1 MSKRDCLVCQC
12 CKATLTHNSSGEG
25 HPAFIN
31 EKCPKKADIYF
42 CFTEDASGESLRA
55 QLATAHA
62 VGCGWGYSGKEL
74 DLGQAPTM
82 CSPSF
87 ADIPGVQSPWKLSE
101 YVVTRMISLV
111 SMLLSTASSTNI
123 PSLSLRG
130 LLTGQAGS
138 RQVILPGDWSA
149 AELESLQQ
157 QLQDL
162 ERHLRSSNGRTSAA
176 KAMWLQSEG
185 AKALSNAVSWL
196 LHCEETHQ
204 NSDVAT
210 QSEKLMRALLV
221 IALSGWSA
229 SSLAPAASQ
238 SAVDAHTAVATASA
252 ASPIIGSTAA
262 TSLTAAR
269 AVCCHLCGRAVS
281 LNTSAE
287 LELLSQHRYFCT
299 VINAQS
305 EVPTWL
311 SLSTTNIQSVI
322 ENSAEKKTSVVL
334 GWECNLKAV
343 TSIFHNEPAHQNEA
357 TTPVLSAEQEKALAS
372 PGQKHALTASV
383 AESSASSMNSNTSNG
398 CGDVSPEQV
407 YKRIRSVLAMA
418 AANRS

>member
-31 EKCPKKADIYF
+31 EKCPKEADIYF
-42 CFTEDASGESLRA
+42 CFTEDASGEALRA
-55 QLATAHA
+55 QLATGHA
-62 VGCGWGYSGKEL
+62 VGCGWGYSGKES

-138 RQVILPGDWSA
+138 RHVTLPACSA
-149 AELESLQQ
+149 TELESLLH

-196 LHCEETHQ
+196 LHAEETHQ
-204 NSDVAT
+204 NNDDAT
-210 QSEKLMRALLV
+210 QSEKLVRALLV

-229 SSLAPAASQ
+229 PSLAPIAAQ
-238 SAVDAHTAVATASA
+238 GAADAHTAVATVSGSIA
-252 ASPIIGSTAA
+252 APSQ
-262 TSLTAAR
+262 TAAR

-311 SLSTTNIQSVI
+311 SLSNTNTQSVI
-322 ENSAEKKTSVVL
+322 ENATGMKSSVVL
-334 GWECNLKAV
+334 GRECNLKAV
-343 TSIFHNEPAHQNEA
+343 TSIFHNEPAQQNEA
-357 TTPVLSAEQEKALAS
+357 ITPVLSADQEKALAS
-372 PGQKHALTASV
+372 PGHKHALTASV
-383 AESSASSMNSNTSNG
+383 TESSASSMNSNTSNG
-398 CGDVSPEQV
+398 GSDVSPEQV